1 MTHPLFRIRCLRAWT
16 AHEASYS
23 PGEEYRVPEF
33 IARILKRGGYVEI
46 LGEAEVNQSEQNHFV
61 EPHNMVELQGDLW

>member
-1 MTHPLFRIRCLRAWT
+1 MAVTKIRCLRAWT
-16 AHEASYS
+16 AHNASYS

-46 LGEAEVNQSEQNHFV
+46 LGAEVIPVAEF
-61 EPHNMVELQGDLW
+61 QGDLWVR

>member
-1 MTHPLFRIRCLRAWT
+1 MKHIRCLRAWT
-16 AHEASYS
+16 AHNASYS

-46 LGEAEVNQSEQNHFV
+46 LGAVEVTPVV
-61 EPHNMVELQGDLW
+61 EFQGDLW

>member
-16 AHEASYS
+16 AHNASYS
-23 PGEEYRVPEF
+23 PGEEYSVPEF

-46 LGEAEVNQSEQNHFV
+46 LGAEVGEAEAALV
-61 EPHNMVELQGDLW
+61 QGGLF